1 MKTGLIHIKRANGL
15 LVSIFPSETRKWP
28 FTFWFCHCQSN
39 RINKDSRAFV
49 GRGREQQ
56 RYERTYAA
64 GQSQLIPLE

>member
-1 MKTGLIHIKRANGL
+1 M
-15 LVSIFPSETRKWP
+15 PSHNIEYVLRKLSWMREQLP